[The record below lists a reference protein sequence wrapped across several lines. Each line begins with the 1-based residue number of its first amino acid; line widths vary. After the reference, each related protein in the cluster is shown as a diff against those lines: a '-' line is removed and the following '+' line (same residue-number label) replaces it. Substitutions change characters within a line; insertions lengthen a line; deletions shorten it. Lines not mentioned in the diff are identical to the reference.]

1 VLNVT
6 YVRAY
11 ARAYADDTQ
20 IYISTRWNSRIDQKT
35 AVRTVEMCVDDIKRW
50 MLVNR
55 LKLDE
60 GNTYKVMLIGTWQQ
74 LAKIDYN
81 NIRVG
86 SNYVVTCVQ
95 MKMDTHVTKCCKA
108 AFFHLYNY

>member
-1 VLNVT
+1 
-6 YVRAY
+6 
-11 ARAYADDTQ
+11 
-20 IYISTRWNSRIDQKT
+20 
-35 AVRTVEMCVDDIKRW
+35 MCVDDIKRW

-108 AFFHLYNY
+108 AFFHLYNIRRIRKFLDQHTTQILVQAFVISRLDYCNSLFYGLPSS